1 MTESAMTDRPEA
13 ADTTRLARADGLV
26 ASEIDG
32 DLVILSI
39 DSGHFFHLNATGSRL
54 WALLDAPMTVA
65 ELCDKARERFAVDA
79 DECRRDVG
87 AFVQGLRDKGLL
99 RPA

>member
-1 MTESAMTDRPEA
+1 VSGLPEPPEVTDDLRV
-13 ADTTRLARADGLV
+13 ARADGLV

-32 DLVILSI
+32 DVVILSI

-54 WALLDAPMTVA
+54 WDLLDAPMTVA

-99 RPA
+99 RRA

>member
-1 MTESAMTDRPEA
+1 MTDGPDVTDDARV
-13 ADTTRLARADGLV
+13 ARADGLV

-54 WALLDAPMTVA
+54 WDLLDAPMTVA
-65 ELCDKARERFAVDA
+65 ELCDKARQRFAVDA

-99 RPA
+99 QPA

>member
-1 MTESAMTDRPEA
+1 MTDGPDVTDDARI
-13 ADTTRLARADGLV
+13 ARADGLV

-54 WALLDAPMTVA
+54 WDLLDAPMTVA
-65 ELCDKARERFAVDA
+65 ELCDKARQRFAVDA

-87 AFVQGLRDKGLL
+87 AFVRGLRDKGLL
-99 RPA
+99 QRA